1 MKKALTYWRTHE
13 KLELILNRAISLVLP
28 FLLVPIL
35 LQKIDLKT
43 YGLFILISGFASVIS
58 FTDFGI
64 SNILVREISAI
75 LEDRKDSELSNLI
88 SNSLR
93 ILICSAFFI
102 IFTGVLVAGLTN
114 WEVFLKISPEEVL
127 QFKSAVVLASLSIGL
142 SVIGA
147 AAGKILLGLGLN
159 RQHSRFLLVS
169 NFTTAIGIIISAQ
182 FPHPLSPMVLAQ
194 LGIPALIGILKLIFM
209 MREQP
214 TLKFRTA
221 NLNSET
227 SKKIMSG
234 GGFFLFLQICAM
246 FSYELDSLIVGH
258 ILNTQAVSELSIT
271 WKAISIPS
279 ILIASSYLPLWSK
292 AAKIN
297 LNRDSTLLYNS
308 ILTIMKQVLFTIV
321 PISLLILFF
330 GKHLISSWTNQ
341 KIIPGT
347 SLLSAGI
354 IWLLLSSVM
363 QPLAYI
369 LNGMNLRRFMIIST
383 GSFAVL
389 NVILTLLITEHFNTP
404 SGALWANSM
413 AVLPTFFFPFAIMMK
428 RWKNQQWLRSNGDNY
443 ILRQRKNVE

>member
-1 MKKALTYWRTHE
+1 MKSYLSHKRDEEEEGSDMKKALTYWRTHE

-35 LQKIDLKT
+35 LHKIDLKT

-75 LEDRKDSELSNLI
+75 LEDRKDSELSNVI

-102 IFTGVLVAGLTN
+102 IFTGALVAGLTN

-142 SVIGA
+142 SMIGS

-209 MREQP
+209 MREKP
-214 TLKFRTA
+214 TL
-221 NLNSET
+221 
-227 SKKIMSG
+227 
-234 GGFFLFLQICAM
+234 
-246 FSYELDSLIVGH
+246 
-258 ILNTQAVSELSIT
+258 
-271 WKAISIPS
+271 
-279 ILIASSYLPLWSK
+279 
-292 AAKIN
+292 
-297 LNRDSTLLYNS
+297 
-308 ILTIMKQVLFTIV
+308 
-321 PISLLILFF
+321 
-330 GKHLISSWTNQ
+330 
-341 KIIPGT
+341 
-347 SLLSAGI
+347 
-354 IWLLLSSVM
+354 
-363 QPLAYI
+363 
-369 LNGMNLRRFMIIST
+369 
-383 GSFAVL
+383 
-389 NVILTLLITEHFNTP
+389 
-404 SGALWANSM
+404 
-413 AVLPTFFFPFAIMMK
+413 
-428 RWKNQQWLRSNGDNY
+428 
-443 ILRQRKNVE
+443 